1 MLRQWEGPYWDGN
14 TEPEMPFAERTMFEK
29 MRETGLSEERLLQLE
44 VPFQPKVQTPEEIA
58 SDIQK
63 RAAAGDVGVAS
74 LDFAAPDVFD
84 YHDEDFL
91 ADLQQRFGVP

>member
-1 MLRQWEGPYWDGN
+1 M
-14 TEPEMPFAERTMFEK
+14 
-29 MRETGLSEERLLQLE
+29 QLE
-44 VPFQPKVQTPEEIA
+44 EPFQLKVQTPAEIA

-74 LDFAAPDVFD
+74 RDFAAPDVFD